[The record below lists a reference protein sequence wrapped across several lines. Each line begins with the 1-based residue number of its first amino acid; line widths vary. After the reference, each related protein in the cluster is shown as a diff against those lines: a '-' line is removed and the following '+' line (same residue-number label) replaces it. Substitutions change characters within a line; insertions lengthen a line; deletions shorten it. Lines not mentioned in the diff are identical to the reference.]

1 MVCRHLEGMQGKT
14 ATATATLV
22 PAVVEMPDETVIA
35 AVVVV
40 EADGE
45 TAP

>member
-14 ATATATLV
+14 ATATLV
-22 PAVVEMPDETVIA
+22 PAVVEVPDETVIA